1 MPVTCGD
8 PQGSRLGPLLFL
20 IYIND
25 LPNSLNYA
33 TPRMFADDTSVSY
46 ASNSAEELQNVINSE
61 LESLNKWLIT
71 NKLSLNIVKTEFM
84 IIGSRQRIRNLN
96 DEIDIELNGNI
107 INKIDSVKSLGVDID
122 SHLTWSVHIYIDNF
136 CKNIASA
143 IGALERII
151 SYIPMSTAVQVYHA
165 LIQPH
170 FDYCCSVWDGLGET
184 LSTKLQKLQYRAV
197 RVIMRTSYDTYADVL
212 LDILLAWFLKLLKVI
227 LLLIYRVYSQLVVQ
241 NTISGILK

>member
-1 MPVTCGD
+1 
-8 PQGSRLGPLLFL
+8 L
-20 IYIND
+20 IVI
-25 LPNSLNYA
+25 LPGQY
-33 TPRMFADDTSVSY
+33 
-46 ASNSAEELQNVINSE
+46 
-61 LESLNKWLIT
+61 
-71 NKLSLNIVKTEFM
+71 
-84 IIGSRQRIRNLN
+84 
-96 DEIDIELNGNI
+96 
-107 INKIDSVKSLGVDID
+107 
-122 SHLTWSVHIYIDNF
+122 IYIDNF

>member
-1 MPVTCGD
+1 MIV
-8 PQGSRLGPLLFL
+8 
-20 IYIND
+20 I
-25 LPNSLNYA
+25 LPGQY
-33 TPRMFADDTSVSY
+33 
-46 ASNSAEELQNVINSE
+46 
-61 LESLNKWLIT
+61 
-71 NKLSLNIVKTEFM
+71 
-84 IIGSRQRIRNLN
+84 
-96 DEIDIELNGNI
+96 
-107 INKIDSVKSLGVDID
+107 
-122 SHLTWSVHIYIDNF
+122 IYIDNF

-212 LDILLAWFLKLLKVI
+212 LDILHAWFLKLLKVI

>member
-1 MPVTCGD
+1 MIV
-8 PQGSRLGPLLFL
+8 
-20 IYIND
+20 I
-25 LPNSLNYA
+25 LPGQY
-33 TPRMFADDTSVSY
+33 
-46 ASNSAEELQNVINSE
+46 
-61 LESLNKWLIT
+61 
-71 NKLSLNIVKTEFM
+71 
-84 IIGSRQRIRNLN
+84 
-96 DEIDIELNGNI
+96 
-107 INKIDSVKSLGVDID
+107 
-122 SHLTWSVHIYIDNF
+122 IYIDNF

-227 LLLIYRVYSQLVVQ
+227 LLLIDRVYSQLVVQ

>member
-1 MPVTCGD
+1 
-8 PQGSRLGPLLFL
+8 L
-20 IYIND
+20 IVI
-25 LPNSLNYA
+25 LPGQY
-33 TPRMFADDTSVSY
+33 
-46 ASNSAEELQNVINSE
+46 
-61 LESLNKWLIT
+61 
-71 NKLSLNIVKTEFM
+71 
-84 IIGSRQRIRNLN
+84 
-96 DEIDIELNGNI
+96 
-107 INKIDSVKSLGVDID
+107 
-122 SHLTWSVHIYIDNF
+122 IYIDNF

-197 RVIMRTSYDTYADVL
+197 RVIIRTSYDTYADVL

>member
-1 MPVTCGD
+1 
-8 PQGSRLGPLLFL
+8 
-20 IYIND
+20 
-25 LPNSLNYA
+25 
-33 TPRMFADDTSVSY
+33 
-46 ASNSAEELQNVINSE
+46 
-61 LESLNKWLIT
+61 
-71 NKLSLNIVKTEFM
+71 M
-84 IIGSRQRIRNLN
+84 IIILPGQY
-96 DEIDIELNGNI
+96 
-107 INKIDSVKSLGVDID
+107 
-122 SHLTWSVHIYIDNF
+122 IYIDNF

>member
-1 MPVTCGD
+1 MIVILPG
-8 PQGSRLGPLLFL
+8 QY
-20 IYIND
+20 IYI
-25 LPNSLNYA
+25 
-33 TPRMFADDTSVSY
+33 
-46 ASNSAEELQNVINSE
+46 
-61 LESLNKWLIT
+61 
-71 NKLSLNIVKTEFM
+71 
-84 IIGSRQRIRNLN
+84 G
-96 DEIDIELNGNI
+96 
-107 INKIDSVKSLGVDID
+107 
-122 SHLTWSVHIYIDNF
+122 NF

-197 RVIMRTSYDTYADVL
+197 RVVMRTSYDTYADVL

>member
-1 MPVTCGD
+1 MI
-8 PQGSRLGPLLFL
+8 L
-20 IYIND
+20 IVI
-25 LPNSLNYA
+25 LPGQY
-33 TPRMFADDTSVSY
+33 
-46 ASNSAEELQNVINSE
+46 
-61 LESLNKWLIT
+61 
-71 NKLSLNIVKTEFM
+71 
-84 IIGSRQRIRNLN
+84 
-96 DEIDIELNGNI
+96 
-107 INKIDSVKSLGVDID
+107 
-122 SHLTWSVHIYIDNF
+122 IYIDNF

-170 FDYCCSVWDGLGET
+170 FDYCCSIWDGLGET

-227 LLLIYRVYSQLVVQ
+227 PRF
-241 NTISGILK
+241 

>member
-1 MPVTCGD
+1 MIV
-8 PQGSRLGPLLFL
+8 
-20 IYIND
+20 I
-25 LPNSLNYA
+25 LPGQY
-33 TPRMFADDTSVSY
+33 
-46 ASNSAEELQNVINSE
+46 
-61 LESLNKWLIT
+61 
-71 NKLSLNIVKTEFM
+71 
-84 IIGSRQRIRNLN
+84 
-96 DEIDIELNGNI
+96 
-107 INKIDSVKSLGVDID
+107 
-122 SHLTWSVHIYIDNF
+122 IYIDNF

-197 RVIMRTSYDTYADVL
+197 RVIMTSYDTYADVL

-227 LLLIYRVYSQLVVQ
+227 LQLIYRVYSQLVVQ

>member
-1 MPVTCGD
+1 
-8 PQGSRLGPLLFL
+8 L
-20 IYIND
+20 IVILPGQYID
-25 LPNSLNYA
+25 
-33 TPRMFADDTSVSY
+33 
-46 ASNSAEELQNVINSE
+46 
-61 LESLNKWLIT
+61 
-71 NKLSLNIVKTEFM
+71 
-84 IIGSRQRIRNLN
+84 
-96 DEIDIELNGNI
+96 
-107 INKIDSVKSLGVDID
+107 
-122 SHLTWSVHIYIDNF
+122 IDNF

-151 SYIPMSTAVQVYHA
+151 YYIPTSTAVQVYHA

>member
-1 MPVTCGD
+1 MIV
-8 PQGSRLGPLLFL
+8 
-20 IYIND
+20 I
-25 LPNSLNYA
+25 LPGQY
-33 TPRMFADDTSVSY
+33 
-46 ASNSAEELQNVINSE
+46 
-61 LESLNKWLIT
+61 
-71 NKLSLNIVKTEFM
+71 
-84 IIGSRQRIRNLN
+84 
-96 DEIDIELNGNI
+96 
-107 INKIDSVKSLGVDID
+107 
-122 SHLTWSVHIYIDNF
+122 IYIDNF

-151 SYIPMSTAVQVYHA
+151 FYIPMSTAVQVYHA

-184 LSTKLQKLQYRAV
+184 LSTKLQKLQYPAV
-197 RVIMRTSYDTYADVL
+197 RVIMRTSYDTYADVV

>member
-1 MPVTCGD
+1 MIV
-8 PQGSRLGPLLFL
+8 
-20 IYIND
+20 I
-25 LPNSLNYA
+25 LPGQY
-33 TPRMFADDTSVSY
+33 
-46 ASNSAEELQNVINSE
+46 
-61 LESLNKWLIT
+61 
-71 NKLSLNIVKTEFM
+71 
-84 IIGSRQRIRNLN
+84 
-96 DEIDIELNGNI
+96 
-107 INKIDSVKSLGVDID
+107 
-122 SHLTWSVHIYIDNF
+122 IYIDNF

-184 LSTKLQKLQYRAV
+184 LSTKLQKLQYWAV

>member
-1 MPVTCGD
+1 
-8 PQGSRLGPLLFL
+8 
-20 IYIND
+20 
-25 LPNSLNYA
+25 
-33 TPRMFADDTSVSY
+33 
-46 ASNSAEELQNVINSE
+46 
-61 LESLNKWLIT
+61 
-71 NKLSLNIVKTEFM
+71 M
-84 IIGSRQRIRNLN
+84 IIILPGQY
-96 DEIDIELNGNI
+96 
-107 INKIDSVKSLGVDID
+107 
-122 SHLTWSVHIYIDNF
+122 IYIDNF
-136 CKNIASA
+136 RKNIASA
-143 IGALERII
+143 IGALERIK

>member
-1 MPVTCGD
+1 MIV
-8 PQGSRLGPLLFL
+8 
-20 IYIND
+20 I
-25 LPNSLNYA
+25 LPGQY
-33 TPRMFADDTSVSY
+33 
-46 ASNSAEELQNVINSE
+46 
-61 LESLNKWLIT
+61 
-71 NKLSLNIVKTEFM
+71 
-84 IIGSRQRIRNLN
+84 
-96 DEIDIELNGNI
+96 
-107 INKIDSVKSLGVDID
+107 
-122 SHLTWSVHIYIDNF
+122 IYIDNF